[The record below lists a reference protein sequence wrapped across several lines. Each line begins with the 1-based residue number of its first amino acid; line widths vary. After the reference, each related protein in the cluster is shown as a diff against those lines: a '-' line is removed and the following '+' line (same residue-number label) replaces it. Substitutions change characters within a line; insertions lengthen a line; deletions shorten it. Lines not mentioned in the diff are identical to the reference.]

1 MMKLIVWLLTVA
13 HCAAFAPAVRAPST
27 TAAAQAAAGASALFS
42 STKQVEAK
50 RREGGVA
57 GELGLPCEGECEISR
72 YPNLPDSVH
81 PGVLSGKALIDLL
94 QDAKTKGAHN
104 LN

>member
-1 MMKLIVWLLTVA
+1 MMKLIVWLFTVA

-27 TAAAQAAAGASALFS
+27 TAAVAQAASSTGALF
-42 STKQVEAK
+42 STKQVDAK

-94 QDAKTKGAHN
+94 QDAKTKGTQMI
-104 LN
+104 

>member
-1 MMKLIVWLLTVA
+1 MMKLIVWLVTVA

-27 TAAAQAAAGASALFS
+27 TAAAHAASSTSGALF
-42 STKQVEAK
+42 STKQVDAK

-94 QDAKTKGAHN
+94 QDAKTKGTQTI
-104 LN
+104 

>member
-1 MMKLIVWLLTVA
+1 MMKLIVWLVTVA

-27 TAAAQAAAGASALFS
+27 TAAAAHAASSTSALFS
-42 STKQVEAK
+42 TKQVDAK

-94 QDAKTKGAHN
+94 QDAKTKGAQMI
-104 LN
+104 